1 MRNLWQLLLVGA
13 VAFAVPTTV
22 GAQSLG
28 LKFAALDPD
37 AATSSLMPTE
47 SAGVIAQQNWN
58 NLDGATGSNAA
69 PLVYDNSGT
78 AVNSTATVSWQSPNT
93 WRSTTGNNSF
103 PAGPNRKLTAGYLD
117 TGNTV
122 DTIVSVTVSS
132 IDQALRN
139 TPYDVYVYFVSDSG
153 ANRGGGYTLTPN
165 GGSPIVKYGSTMA
178 NPTMHVE
185 DPGTDTDLSIDGTYL
200 KFTGLTANGFTLT
213 GDTTL
218 TTPNGFRAPINAIQ
232 ITPFVDIPG
241 DVNGDQQVN
250 LTDFHIL
257 RGNLFKTGQTRF
269 QGDIAGADGV
279 VNFADYREWKS
290 SVPPG
295 LAASVS
301 LFGDGAIP
309 EPTSAMLMVL
319 GVAAA
324 AFGTR
329 RSERKSFP
337 RSL

>member
-1 MRNLWQLLLVGA
+1 MRNLWHLLLIGI
-13 VAFAVPTTV
+13 VAFTVRTAV

-28 LKFAALDPD
+28 LKFAATDPD

-47 SAGVIAQQNWN
+47 SAGVIAQQFWN
-58 NLDGATGSNAA
+58 NLEGATGSNPAA
-69 PLVYDNSGT
+69 LVYDNNGVS
-78 AVNSTATVSWQSPNT
+78 APSTATVSWNSPNT

-117 TGNTV
+117 SNDTTGISMVTV
-122 DTIVSVTVSS
+122 DN

-153 ANRGGGYTLTPN
+153 ENRGGGYTLTPN
-165 GGSPIVKYGSTMA
+165 VGSPIVKYGSTMA

-185 DPGTDTDLSIDGTYL
+185 DPGTDVDLSIDGTYL
-200 KFTGLTANGFTLT
+200 KFTGLTASSFTLT
-213 GDTTL
+213 GDATL

-232 ITPFVDIPG
+232 ITPFIDIAG

-257 RGNLFKTGQTRF
+257 RGNLFKTGQTRT

-301 LFGDGAIP
+301 LFGDGGIP
-309 EPTSAMLMVL
+309 EPTSAVLIVL

-324 AFGTR
+324 AFATR
-329 RSERKSFP
+329 RSDRNP
-337 RSL
+337 RSRSL